1 MKEFWSAKFKG
12 ILFLLFLALLWE
24 IVSRNKLISP
34 LYFPPISKNLVVFFH
49 LMVNGTLPLELLRSF
64 GRIFGGFFLAVAL
77 MVPLGIVMG
86 LFKPIYNLFEPLTEL
101 VRPLPA
107 PALIPV
113 VMLFLGIGEAMKIIM
128 IAFACSFPILINT
141 IDGVRSVEPTFVDT
155 AKTFGRGRYEIIL
168 QVIFPASL
176 HQIFT
181 GLRVALPIA
190 LIVDIV
196 SEMVGALNGIGRFIL
211 VMQRSFNIPEMYAGV
226 FLVAIVGYG
235 LNSLLRYLNTAFI
248 GWHKA
253 KFEAV
258 T

>member
-1 MKEFWSAKFKG
+1 MREFFLTKSKG
-12 ILFLLFLALLWE
+12 IFFLLLLLFFWE
-24 IVSRNKLISP
+24 TVSRNKLISP
-34 LYFPPISKNLVVFFH
+34 LYFPPMSKNLVAFCH
-49 LMVNGTLPLELLRSF
+49 LILDGTLPLELIRSF
-64 GRIFGGFFLAVAL
+64 GRIFGGFFLAIGV
-77 MVPLGIVMG
+77 MVPLGIAMG

-101 VRPLPA
+101 IRPLPP
-107 PALIPV
+107 PAIIPV
-113 VMLFLGIGEAMKIIM
+113 MMLFLGIGEAMKIIV

-141 IDGVRSVEPTFVDT
+141 MDGVRSVEPTLVDT
-155 AKTFGRGRYEIIL
+155 AKTFGRNRYEIIL

-235 LNSLLRYLNTAFI
+235 LNSLLRYLNTALI

>member
-1 MKEFWSAKFKG
+1 MREFFIIKSKG
-12 ILFLLFLALLWE
+12 IFFLILLALFWE
-24 IVSRNKLISP
+24 VVSRNKFISP
-34 LYFPPISKNLVVFFH
+34 LYFPPMSKNLVVFYH
-49 LMVNGTLPLELLRSF
+49 LMLDGTLVLELIRSF
-64 GRIFGGFFLAVAL
+64 GRIFGGFFLAIGV
-77 MVPLGIVMG
+77 MVPLGIAMG
-86 LFKPIYNLFEPLTEL
+86 LFRPIYNLFEPLTEL
-101 VRPLPA
+101 IRPLPP
-107 PALIPV
+107 PAIIPV
-113 VMLFLGIGEAMKIIM
+113 VMLFLGIGEAMKIIV
-128 IAFACSFPILINT
+128 ISFACSFPILINT
-141 IDGVRSVEPTFVDT
+141 MDGVRSVEPTFVDT
-155 AKTFGRGRYEIIL
+155 AKTFGRSRYEIIL

-211 VMQRSFNIPEMYAGV
+211 VMQRSFNIPEMYAGI
-226 FLVAIVGYG
+226 FLVAIVGYV
-235 LNSLLRYLNTAFI
+235 LNALLRYFNTTLI